1 MMLVMKYSSGSPLRG
16 VFLRHKLAISL
27 VICLPLRRGVLGRSW
42 WVTPQIWV
50 EGGFRGQP
58 PRLTFW
64 VQILTCYFIGN
75 VNLGKLLL
83 ACAPG
88 IWCCLH
94 CAGAAGDT
102 TRALKDLSGHKLEG
116 TRRQTQRRSLTNGEN
131 TCTLWGVSWTRVPML
146 SCDPLEKSA
155 CPNSVFWKIR

>member
-27 VICLPLRRGVLGRSW
+27 VICLPLRRGLLGRRW

-64 VQILTCYFIGN
+64 VQILTCYFI
-75 VNLGKLLL
+75 VMWPWASCCWPVLLVF
-83 ACAPG
+83 
-88 IWCCLH
+88 
-94 CAGAAGDT
+94 GAVCTVQVLQG
-102 TRALKDLSGHKLEG
+102 
-116 TRRQTQRRSLTNGEN
+116 TQRGPSRSSLVTSWREPGGKHREGLWQMERILVHCGEFHEPGSQ
-131 TCTLWGVSWTRVPML
+131 C
-146 SCDPLEKSA
+146 
-155 CPNSVFWKIR
+155 